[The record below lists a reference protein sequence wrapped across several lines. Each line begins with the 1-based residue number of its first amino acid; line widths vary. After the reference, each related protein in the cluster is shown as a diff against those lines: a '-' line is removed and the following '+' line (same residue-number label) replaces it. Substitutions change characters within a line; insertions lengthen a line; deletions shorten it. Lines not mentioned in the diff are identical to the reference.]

1 MARTYRRRFVIILL
15 ATLVLFGGLPG
26 RLAALHPAAGQ
37 EPGGTPAPER
47 EPATVSVL
55 GDGRIAVA
63 PDTAAF
69 VAGVEVIRSTLS
81 EAQAVATEQMAA
93 VIDTLVAAGVAEE
106 DIQTVTYRVEVIQ
119 NQGPTPPEPVA
130 AQPEPAA
137 PRTEPAAP
145 APPATPEPVQIRG
158 FRVVNQVRVQVHDVD
173 QLGALLDAT
182 VSAGANAIGGV
193 EFSVANPAEAMS
205 RARTEA
211 VRDARRGA
219 EDLAAAAGL
228 SLGGVLAMTEEDG
241 ATPRSAALVQ
251 EAAGGGVP
259 IQAGRIEIVATVR
272 ITYALE
278 TSQEVSSRR

>member
-1 MARTYRRRFVIILL
+1 MTHTYRRTFVIILL
-15 ATLVLFGGLPG
+15 AMLILFGGQ
-26 RLAALHPAAGQ
+26 AALHPAAGQ
-37 EPGGTPAPER
+37 EAGGTPAPER
-47 EPATVSVL
+47 EPETVSVL
-55 GDGRIAVA
+55 GEGRIAVA

-69 VAGVEVIRSTLS
+69 VAGVEVVRSTLS

-106 DIQTVTYRVEVIQ
+106 DIQTVMYHVEVIQ
-119 NQGPTPPEPVA
+119 DQGPTPPEPVA

-137 PRTEPAAP
+137 PQAEPAAP

-173 QLGALLDAT
+173 RLGELLDAA

-211 VRDARRGA
+211 VRDARRAA

-241 ATPRSAALVQ
+241 APPRSAAVVQ
-251 EAAGGGVP
+251 EAAGGVP
-259 IQAGRIEIVATVR
+259 IQAGRIEIVSTVR
-272 ITYALE
+272 VTYALE
-278 TSQEVSSRR
+278 TAQEVSSRR